1 MSRIHESLDQ
11 VIQQERLVFWY
22 DPKREWRKEY
32 DSYPSASVTKLE
44 LQNNEFG
51 TKVRILSKEAMGTR
65 FLIYSPSER
74 PADSEN
80 WLLDLLMQGHEFKAD
95 RASLAVQSV
104 GLPYEFLTLAEQHV
118 NFFKDQ
124 RQTQSLKELLLK
136 GDEEPQI
143 RLKMMA
149 ILSKTE
155 VEVDAILLDFLKRA
169 SFGDLF
175 DPVQETLGS
184 SNLLDYFWKEV
195 GRVFGYLP
203 QEPSIH
209 DFAVTLFRTADPL
222 DTTTA
227 LNDHTKPFLQR
238 WKDSQAHRTSFEKWS
253 RDLERELG
261 ITDRLAAGGRRIELG
276 ESDTFQCFDK
286 YVLHSLC
293 GEFEAG
299 ADGKK
304 IREGIQKRRS
314 SFWYGQYEHG
324 YQVINQAVEL
334 RELLNSAEL
343 SIESIDSGIE
353 RYMAS
358 WWKIDRAYRKACFH
372 LRKFAQVN
380 LMERIEAW
388 IEKSYVNNFLLPL
401 GDRWS
406 DRIRELENW
415 SSGVIPSQ
423 QAFFKT
429 HLQPYRE
436 RDQTV
441 FVIISD
447 ALRYEAAME
456 FAERINSENRYT
468 TESSALLA
476 SLPSYTQLGMASL
489 LPGSEVRIHPEKKGE
504 ASVDGLSATGT
515 DAREEIL
522 KKASQGRGRALQA
535 EVFLDMNTKTEGRA
549 LMKDYDLIYIYHNTI
564 DKTGDGVTTEAKTV
578 EAVEQAFDELTQIVK
593 KVINVNGSNILL
605 TADHGFLFQQ
615 DQIDDGDLFP
625 YPAAEEWIIQNRRY
639 AIGRGIKES
648 PQNKVFTAYQLG
660 LPGEWECSFPLAL
673 GRYPV
678 QGSGKRYVHGGVSL
692 QEVIVPV
699 IRISKK
705 RADDT
710 GRVGVEFINVPA
722 RVTTGQVALS
732 IYQEKPVTTK
742 LLPRTLRVGL
752 YADDGTPL
760 SEIKTVE
767 CDSKDEE
774 GRNREKSIILVLSH
788 AADGYNNQTVQVR
801 LEETLPGT
809 TQSVTYK
816 SHPIRIQKPFTSD
829 FDEH

>member
-22 DPKREWRKEY
+22 DPKGEWRKEY

-51 TKVRILSKEAMGTR
+51 TKVKILSKEAMGTR

-95 RASLAVQSV
+95 HASLAVQAV

-124 RQTQSLKELLLK
+124 KQVQSLKELLLK

-143 RLKMMA
+143 RLKMIA

-155 VEVDAILLDFLKRA
+155 VEVDAILLEFLKRA
-169 SFGDLF
+169 SFGDMF

-184 SNLLDYFWKEV
+184 SNLVDYFWKEV

-222 DTTTA
+222 DATSA
-227 LNDHTKPFLQR
+227 LNDHSKPFLQR
-238 WKDSQAHRTSFEKWS
+238 WKDSQAHRASFEKWS

-261 ITDRLAAGGRRIELG
+261 ITDRLASGGRRIELG
-276 ESDTFQCFDK
+276 ESDTFECFDK

-314 SFWYGQYEHG
+314 SFWHCQYEHG

-334 RELLNSAEL
+334 RELLNSAEI
-343 SIESIDSGIE
+343 SVESIDSGIE

-380 LMERIEAW
+380 LMERIDAW

-406 DRIRELENW
+406 DRIRQLENW
-415 SSGVIPSQ
+415 KSGVIPSQ
-423 QAFFKT
+423 RAFFKT
-429 HLQPYRE
+429 HVQPYRE
-436 RDQTV
+436 KGQTV

-456 FAERINSENRYT
+456 FAEKINSENRYA
-468 TESSALLA
+468 TESTALLA

-489 LPGSEVRIHPEKKGE
+489 LPGSDVRINPEKNGD

-515 DAREEIL
+515 EAREEIL
-522 KKASQGRGRALQA
+522 KKASEGRGRALQA
-535 EVFLDMNTKTEGRA
+535 EAFLEMNTKTEGRT
-549 LMKDYDLIYIYHNTI
+549 LMKDFDLIYIYHNTI

-593 KVINVNGSNILL
+593 KVININGSNILL

-615 DQIDDGDLFP
+615 DQIDDGDLIP
-625 YPAAEEWIIQNRRY
+625 YPAAEEWMIQNRRY
-639 AIGRGIKES
+639 AIGLGIKES
-648 PQNKVFTAYQLG
+648 PQNKVFTAAQLG
-660 LPGEWECSFPLAL
+660 LPGEWQCSFPLAL

-678 QGSGKRYVHGGVSL
+678 KGSGKRYVHGGVSL

-752 YADDGTPL
+752 YAEDGTPL

-809 TQSVTYK
+809 TQTVTYK
-816 SHPIRIQKPFTSD
+816 FHPIRIQKPFTSD

>member
-11 VIQQERLVFWY
+11 VVQQERLVFWY
-22 DPKREWRKEY
+22 DPKGEWRKEY
-32 DSYPSASVTKLE
+32 DSYLSDSVTKLE

-51 TKVRILSKEAMGTR
+51 VKVRILSKESAGTR
-65 FLIYSPSER
+65 FLIYSPSRR
-74 PADSEN
+74 PPDMEN
-80 WLLDLLMQGHEFKAD
+80 WLLDLLMQGYEFKAD
-95 RASLAVQSV
+95 RASLAVQAV
-104 GLPYEFLTLAEQHV
+104 GLPYEFLTLAEQHA
-118 NFFKDQ
+118 NFFRDQ
-124 RQTQSLKELLLK
+124 RQVQSLKELLLK

-143 RLKMMA
+143 RLKMIA

-155 VEVDAILLDFLKRA
+155 VEVDAVLLEFLKRA
-169 SFGDLF
+169 SFSDMF
-175 DPVQETLGS
+175 DPVQERLES

-203 QEPSIH
+203 QEASIH
-209 DFAVTLFRTADPL
+209 DFAVTLFRTANPL
-222 DTTTA
+222 DPTTA
-227 LNDHTKPFLQR
+227 LNDHSKPFLQR
-238 WKDSQAHRTSFEKWS
+238 WKDSQAHRASFERWS

-261 ITDRLAAGGRRIELG
+261 ITDRLASGGKRIELG
-276 ESDTFQCFDK
+276 ESDAFESFDK

-293 GEFEAG
+293 GDFEAG
-299 ADGKK
+299 AEGRK
-304 IREGIQKRRS
+304 IREGIQRRRS

-324 YQVINQAVEL
+324 YEVINQAVEL
-334 RELLNSAEL
+334 RELLKSAEL
-343 SIESIDSGIE
+343 SAESIDSGIE

-358 WWKIDRAYRKACFH
+358 WWKIDRAYRKARFH

-406 DRIRELENW
+406 DKIRELESW
-415 SSGVIPSQ
+415 KSGVIPSQ
-423 QAFFKT
+423 RAFFKT
-429 HLQPYRE
+429 HVQPYHE
-436 RDQTV
+436 KNQTV

-456 FAERINSENRYT
+456 FAEIMNSENRYT
-468 TESSALLA
+468 TESSAILA

-489 LPGSEVRIHPEKKGE
+489 LPGSELRIHPEEKGE
-504 ASVDGLSATGT
+504 VSVNGLSATGT
-515 DAREEIL
+515 KAREEIL
-522 KKASQGRGRALQA
+522 KKASEGKGRALQA
-535 EVFLDMNTKTEGRA
+535 EIFLEMNTKTEGRA
-549 LMKDYDLIYIYHNTI
+549 LMRDYDLIYIYHNTI
-564 DKTGDGVTTEAKTV
+564 DKAGDGVTTEMKTV
-578 EAVEQAFDELTQIVK
+578 EAVEQAFNELTQIVK
-593 KVINVNGSNILL
+593 KVININGSNILL

-615 DQIDDGDLFP
+615 DQIDDGDLIP
-625 YPAAEEWIIQNRRY
+625 YPPADEWMIQNRRF
-639 AIGRGIKES
+639 AIGKGIKES
-648 PQNKVFTAYQLG
+648 ANNKVFTAAQLG
-660 LPGEWECSFPLAL
+660 LPGEWQCSFPLAL

-699 IRISKK
+699 VRISKK
-705 RADDT
+705 RADDM

-722 RVTTGQVALS
+722 RVTTGQVAFS
-732 IYQEKPVTTK
+732 IYQEKPITTK

-752 YADDGTPL
+752 YAEDGTAL
-760 SEIKTVE
+760 SEIKTME

-774 GRNREKSIILVLSH
+774 GRNREKSVILVLSH
-788 AADGYNNQTVQVR
+788 AADGHNNQTVQVR

-809 TQSVTYK
+809 AQTIIYK